1 MIMYVKLFFLT
12 SNMMSYFECDSVD
25 AMFYNKHYNPK
36 IKNKYLEKII
46 IYYTDEDEEY
56 DDIFESRYEESDYD
70 TINDL
75 D

>member
-1 MIMYVKLFFLT
+1 MLVIFLT
-12 SNMMSYFECDSVD
+12 SNMISYFERDSVD
-25 AMFYNKHYNPK
+25 IMFYNKHYNPK
-36 IKNKYLEKII
+36 IKNKYLEKSI